1 MSTDRRDAISRR
13 SLLLQAS
20 MLVPLWQ
27 IARLPDLSGN
37 TPLPP
42 MPSAAD
48 QFVEVNGWILRRS
61 EIA

>member
-1 MSTDRRDAISRR
+1 MREDRRDIISRR

-27 IARLPDLSGN
+27 IARLPNLSGKA
-37 TPLPP
+37 PPAALPP
-42 MPSAAD
+42 AGD
-48 QFVEVNGWILRRS
+48 EFVEVNGWILRRS